1 MSRPKRLGML
11 TPSSNT
17 VLEPETQ
24 RLLPPGD
31 DVTVH
36 VSRLRVVQ
44 ISSEESSLGQFE
56 LDRVLAAADLLADA
70 AVDLILWNGTAASWL
85 GFERDR
91 HLVEEIKARTGIAA
105 TTAVMALNDQLATLG
120 ARRIGL
126 VTPYVEAI
134 EARIAANYRGAGF
147 EVAAA
152 VRANLT
158 ENTSFAEISP
168 AAIADMARDIA
179 RTPLDAIL
187 ILCTNL
193 RGAPV
198 ADLLTD
204 ELGVP
209 VLDSVAVAVRHSL
222 ARLGFSPGGITS
234 AAKAAHGSSKSL

>member
-1 MSRPKRLGML
+1 ML

-24 RLLPPGD
+24 RLLPPSGA
-31 DVTVH
+31 VTVH
-36 VSRLRVVQ
+36 VSRLRVLQ
-44 ISSEESSLGQFE
+44 ISAEENSLGQFQ
-56 LDRVLAAADLLADA
+56 LDRVLAAAELLADA

-85 GFERDR
+85 GFERDQ
-91 HLVEEIKARTGIAA
+91 LLIEEIKARTGIAA
-105 TTAVMALNDQLATLG
+105 TTAVLALNARLAALG

-126 VTPYVEAI
+126 VTPYVESI

-152 VRANLT
+152 ARANLT
-158 ENTSFAEISP
+158 ENASFADISP
-168 AAIADMARDIA
+168 AAIADMVRGVA

-222 ARLGFSPGGITS
+222 ARLDFPPGGIMS
-234 AAKAAHGSSKSL
+234 AAEAPLGSLG